1 MNEATS
7 EARGFVDCRRGR
19 GVDLLKL
26 LLFRVDKL
34 PRSRRASGFTLIELL
49 VVIAIIAILAAI
61 LFPVFA
67 QAKRSAKS
75 TASISNAKQHGIS
88 ILMYATDHDDL
99 FVTTGLWGSADADAC
114 QRYASVGGQY
124 MPWTGLVEPYTK
136 NRDINAS
143 PFTGNT
149 KPFVWTTL
157 NRCVSQRQC
166 DLLYP
171 NYGYNGVM
179 LSPTWAPD
187 WTMTPISTTA
197 VAKAGE
203 QVMLT
208 EIWSR
213 NIVPTGASAAGAFR
227 QHIGFASSEPP
238 GICRTQAG
246 VTKPRYTW
254 CWGTF
259 WLDAQ
264 FPVAEE
270 GLYTGGIAFR
280 HNNMTPVVFTDGHV
294 KKMHR
299 QALAV
304 GTTYE
309 YGVSD
314 YTQVEVTLQ
323 GKHLWDPEGKW

>member
-1 MNEATS
+1 M
-7 EARGFVDCRRGR
+7 V
-19 GVDLLKL
+19 LLKSE
-26 LLFRVDKL
+26 VNPCHYKL
-34 PRSRRASGFTLIELL
+34 RLAFTLIELL
-49 VVIAIIAILAAI
+49 VVIAIIAVLAAI

-67 QAKRSAKS
+67 QAKKAAKS
-75 TASISNAKQHGIS
+75 AASVSNAKQHGLS
-88 ILMYATDHDDL
+88 ILMYAGDFDDR
-99 FVTTGLWGSADADAC
+99 FVLTGLWGSPDTDAC
-114 QRYASVGGQY
+114 QAFAAQGAAY
-124 MPWTGLVEPYTK
+124 MPWTGLVEQYRK
-136 NRDINAS
+136 NLDINAS
-143 PFTGNT
+143 PFVGNT

-157 NRCVSQRQC
+157 NQCSSKRQC

-179 LSPTWAPD
+179 LSPSYNPD
-187 WTMTPISTTA
+187 LKMATISTTS
-197 VAKAGE
+197 VAKSAE

-213 NIVPTGASAAGAFR
+213 NIVPTGAATAGANN

-238 GICRTQAG
+238 GVCKTESGIL
-246 VTKPRYTW
+246 KPKYTW
-254 CWGTF
+254 CWGRL

-264 FPVAEE
+264 FPVVDE
-270 GLYTGGIAFR
+270 GKFTAGIAFR

-304 GTTYE
+304 GTNYVFGVTIAGLVAPTYE
-309 YGVSD
+309 
-314 YTQVEVTLQ
+314 